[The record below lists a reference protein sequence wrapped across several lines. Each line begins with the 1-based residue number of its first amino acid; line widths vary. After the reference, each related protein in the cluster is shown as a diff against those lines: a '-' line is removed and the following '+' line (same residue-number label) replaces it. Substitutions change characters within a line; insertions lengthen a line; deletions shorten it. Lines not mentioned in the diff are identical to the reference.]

1 MPSLE
6 TDGLAEL
13 TRPFARE
20 GGGGGVSFKVNA
32 LDTGVV

>member
-20 GGGGGVSFKVNA
+20 GGGGVSFMVNA